1 DGAVFDR
8 VRWCWLAFGSEGR
21 MEQTFCTDQDNGL
34 VFDAPPGLAAD
45 SVRPALLR
53 VASDINRA
61 LAQLGFPLCE
71 GGVMAG
77 QPRCCL

>member
-1 DGAVFDR
+1 
-8 VRWCWLAFGSEGR
+8 
-21 MEQTFCTDQDNGL
+21 
-34 VFDAPPGLAAD
+34 FDAPPGLSAD

-61 LAQLGFPLCE
+61 MAQLGFPLCE

-77 QPRCCL
+77 QPRCCLSLDEWRQAFVDWIAKPQPEALLAANIFFDLRA